1 MADEQFITT
10 NTEVSILTET
20 PSEAQLVETTAEE
33 TYSFSTTESP
43 VSLIETE
50 APGDVILE
58 TEDPD
63 PQIIQIETTGP
74 QGAPGEKGEKGD
86 KGDPG
91 DPGLVPGTAEGDFLR
106 YDLETGSWIPGG
118 AAATMAELKADPDI
132 ADALA
137 RRHSNSL
144 DHAQGTDQYLD
155 YGGSN
160 QVTAAQV
167 KNSVSNS
174 HVPGSDNQDL
184 SGYMT
189 KASNLS
195 DLASVATART
205 NLGVLTLSEVKSD
218 ADIADGLSKR
228 HSNSLDHTQGTDQ
241 YMDFGGSN
249 QVTATQVKS
258 AVSNSHAPGSDNQDL
273 SGLMAKS
280 ANLSDVADA
289 ATARSNI
296 NVPTLTEVKA
306 DADISDALSRRHSNS
321 LDHTQGTD
329 QYLDCGGSNQVT
341 AVQVK
346 SAVSN
351 AHAPGSDNQDLS
363 GYATKNEVAAIG
375 GAAGH
380 SQGIAMGYSASL
392 GGIQVPYNAS
402 YDVGAH
408 DFTITWRGSLPAW
421 TMSSSQWLLYNK
433 SGSSG
438 AYVGLGLYIST
449 TNIIQLYLYRS
460 DSGTAFSFGTED
472 FDDFSTHEI
481 TIAVTRETVAAAGSA
496 VCYVDG
502 LQWGEAQEIPA
513 ASTASLSASASL
525 YISGSD
531 GSRNTSITNK
541 VAVFNKALSAAEVYA
556 IYCNGV
562 DYANLQGSNSSVYAS
577 DFSSGTDSWTPTRGT
592 RTGNVDGIAGVSD
605 CLSFY
610 ASSDANT
617 SHYIARSG
625 TLIPYMYYK
634 VILDYYI
641 PSGNTNLDGIRVGGT
656 GTANALR
663 ATGSWVTDA
672 ESIIFTTTAT
682 SLIIMAEANFNSSF
696 TGAGSTSDDLF
707 YVKNIR
713 VFPVGACLLLE
724 PDGIQPAPGQWLDSS
739 INGNHG
745 RHTSSH
751 SRTTIKGN
759 SFEIRWVCTWSGT
772 HEAQYIGGINQAIL
786 PSDCYITEIIGVIT
800 GAVIND
806 IILGDG
812 SDTDRWVAITSGLAT
827 GTVSFTPANRVSDGT
842 NYKLV
847 VDPDA
852 NFTGSIAFTIR
863 GIILET

>member
-1 MADEQFITT
+1 MADELFITT
-10 NTEVSILTET
+10 TTEVSILTET
-20 PSEAQLVETTAEE
+20 PAEAQLVETSAEE
-33 TYSFSTTESP
+33 NYSFTTSESP
-43 VSLIETE
+43 ASVIETE
-50 APGDVILE
+50 LPAEVVLE
-58 TEDPD
+58 TETAD
-63 PQIIQIETTGP
+63 PQTIRIETTGP
-74 QGAPGEKGEKGD
+74 QGSPGEKGEKGD

-91 DPGLVPGTAEGDFLR
+91 DPGLTAGSADGDFLR
-106 YDLETGSWIPGG
+106 YDAETGTWLPES
-118 AAATMAELKADPDI
+118 AVATLVEFKADTDI
-132 ADALA
+132 AGA
-137 RRHSNSL
+137 
-144 DHAQGTDQYLD
+144 
-155 YGGSN
+155 
-160 QVTAAQV
+160 
-167 KNSVSNS
+167 VSNY
-174 HVPGSDNQDL
+174 HAPGSDNQDL

-189 KASNLS
+189 KAANLS
-195 DLASVATART
+195 DLENAETART
-205 NLGVLTLSEVKSD
+205 NLGVPTLTEVKTDS
-218 ADIADGLSKR
+218 DIADTLAKR
-228 HSNSLDHTQGTDQ
+228 HGNSLDHAQGTDQ
-241 YMDFGGSN
+241 YLDCGGSN
-249 QVTATQVKS
+249 QVTAAQVKS

-280 ANLSDVADA
+280 ANLSDVSDA
-289 ATARSNI
+289 ATARTNLG
-296 NVPTLTEVKA
+296 VPTLAEVKYDSDIA
-306 DADISDALSRRHSNS
+306 DGLAKRHSNS

-329 QYLDCGGSNQVT
+329 QYLDYGGSNQVT
-341 AVQVK
+341 AAQVK

-351 AHAPGSDNQDLS
+351 AHTPGSDNQDLS
-363 GYATKNEVAAIG
+363 GYATKNEVAARG

-402 YDVGAH
+402 YDAGTH

-421 TMSSSQWLLYNK
+421 TMSSSQWLLYIR

-438 AYVGLGLYIST
+438 AYVGFGLYIST

-481 TIAVTRETVAAAGSA
+481 TIAVTRETAAAAGSA

-502 LQWGEAQEIPA
+502 IQWGEAQEIPA

-531 GSRNTSITNK
+531 GSRITSITNK

-562 DYANLQGSNSSVYAS
+562 DYANLQGSNSSVYTS

-592 RTGNVDGIAGVSD
+592 RTGNVDSIAGVSD

-617 SHYIARSG
+617 SHYIAKSG
-625 TLIPYMYYK
+625 TLVPYMYYK

-663 ATGSWVTDA
+663 TTGSWVTDA

-696 TGAGSTSDDLF
+696 TGAGSASDDLF
-707 YVKNIR
+707 YIKNIR

-739 INGNHG
+739 INGNHA
-745 RHTSSH
+745 RHTSTH
-751 SRTTIKGN
+751 SRTIIKGN

-786 PSDCYITEIIGVIT
+786 PADCYITEIIGVIT
-800 GAVIND
+800 GTVIND
-806 IILGDG
+806 IIIGDG
-812 SDTDRWVAITSGLAT
+812 SDTDRWVAITSGLAA
-827 GTVSFTPANRVSDGT
+827 GIVSFTPANRVSDGT
-842 NYKLV
+842 NYKMV